1 MSTPVGP
8 SSLRRSGDAELL
20 HFGEQRRASEA
31 EARRRTACEVPSSAA
46 SGVVGCSRPTTVRPH
61 D

>member
-31 EARRRTACEVPSSAA
+31 EARRRTACEVPLQCCERRGGLLTSDDREAA
-46 SGVVGCSRPTTVRPH
+46 
-61 D
+61 